1 MVSSDFGRMK
11 IMRLNLPEKELQI
24 KEKIQNREKAV
35 WLKMAVYAF
44 AAFAFSQFKA
54 IDNMSPFCVAF
65 AAGAPFD
72 FCYACFLGGALG
84 SFVALGWKE
93 ALRYTCSLF
102 LVSVFRLVIE
112 KRFSEAKGEI
122 VNPIVA
128 LSSILSCSLVYLA
141 LTEFSLSAL
150 LLVLCEGALT
160 LFSTYFFSRSFKTP
174 VASLGIGNIAAQ
186 DAAGIVLS
194 LCILLMCASGL
205 TLGHISPA
213 RIIACFAVLF
223 SANYKGVRTGN
234 TAGVC
239 IGTALCIDPSYRF
252 LLGFYA
258 IGGLVCGVFSP
269 LGQYAISIF
278 FSLTCAVAA
287 FVSGLNE
294 RILWCLVEILIA
306 CAVFF
311 IIPAKWL
318 DAAREYLKK
327 SGIAPDDSINR
338 YASASLQRAAQT
350 VGEVSDIVTKV
361 SGKLD
366 NVINPEI
373 NVIFSKLQQNICFGC
388 SFKSECWNTRYSETA
403 SDILTISGVQ
413 NSDAERT
420 SLEKRCPRARALV
433 SQIEQSYTDFVGSM
447 ASKAK
452 VKELRSIVTDQL
464 SGVAD
469 FLSEIA
475 EQVSN
480 SRVVDNVKSRT
491 LKTALSDGGIYVDSL
506 NYFTN
511 PNGRVTIEITMLE
524 DAFDL
529 DNKKIKKIFELST
542 KRRFEHPEV
551 AIMDLR
557 TTVTFEEKAVFK
569 VIFGRSQ
576 LPFRENTVCGDC
588 VETLSDMNGN
598 RIALISDGMGTG
610 SRAAVDSILASTL
623 MEKLLSCG
631 FSFSSALKMVNC
643 SLMVKSTDESIAT
656 VDGISINVYT
666 GEVDFYKAGAAISF
680 IRRGSLITTVE
691 EQSLPVGILRDVS
704 FAHRKTKLDYG
715 DIVVLASDGVTFG
728 DCGWINDELL
738 AWSTNN
744 MDDLASHIASLA
756 KLRSDE
762 NTNDDISVVTAKIMK
777 N

>member
-1 MVSSDFGRMK
+1 MK

-24 KEKIQNREKAV
+24 KEKIQNRGKTV
-35 WLKMAVYAF
+35 WLKMAGFAL
-44 AAFAFSQFKA
+44 AAFAFSQLRA
-54 IDNMSPFCVAF
+54 IENMSPFCVAF

-72 FCYACFLGGALG
+72 FCYACFFGSSLGC
-84 SFVALGWKE
+84 FVALGWKS
-93 ALRYTCSLF
+93 ALKYTCSLL

-112 KRFSEAKGEI
+112 KRFNESRREI

-128 LSSILSCSLVYLA
+128 FSSILSCSLVYLA
-141 LTEFSLSAL
+141 LTDISLSAL
-150 LLVLCEGALT
+150 AVAFCESVLT
-160 LFSTYFFSRSFKTP
+160 LFSTYFFIRSFRTP
-174 VASLGIGNIAAQ
+174 IFSIGLGNIGAQ

-194 LCILLMCASGL
+194 LCILLLCASGF
-205 TLGHISPA
+205 TFGHISPA
-213 RIIACFAVLF
+213 RIIACFGVLF
-223 SANYKGVRTGN
+223 AADYKGVRTGCI
-234 TAGVC
+234 AGVC
-239 IGTALCIDPSYRF
+239 VGATLCIDPSFRF
-252 LLGFYA
+252 LLAFYA

-278 FSLTCAVAA
+278 FMLTAAVSA
-287 FVSGLNE
+287 FVSGINE

-306 CAVFF
+306 SAVFF
-311 IIPAKWL
+311 IIPSKWL

-327 SGIAPDDSINR
+327 SGLAPDDNINR
-338 YASASLQRAAQT
+338 FVSASLQRAAQT
-350 VGEVSDIVTKV
+350 VNEVSDIVTKV
-361 SGKLD
+361 SGRLD
-366 NVINPEI
+366 SVINPEI

-388 SFKSECWNTRYSETA
+388 SFKSECWNKRFSETA
-403 SDILTISGVQ
+403 GDILTISGVQ
-413 NSDAERT
+413 SGSGERT
-420 SLEKRCPRARALV
+420 KLEKRCPRATALV
-433 SQIEQSYTDFVGSM
+433 SQIEQSYTDFVSSM

-452 VKELRSIVTDQL
+452 IKELRNIVTDQF

-480 SRVVDNVKSRT
+480 SRVVDNARSRT
-491 LKTALSDGGIYVDSL
+491 LKTALQDAGIYVDSL

-511 PNGRVTIEITMLE
+511 PNGRVTIEITMLD

-529 DNKKIKKIFELST
+529 DNKHIKKIFELST
-542 KRRFEHPEV
+542 KRRFERPEV

-557 TTVTFEEKAVFK
+557 TTVTFEEKAVYK

-588 VETLSDMNGN
+588 VETLSDTNGN

-631 FSFSSALKMVNC
+631 FSFASALKMVNC

-691 EQSLPVGILRDVS
+691 EQSLPVGILRDINL
-704 FAHRKTKLDYG
+704 AHRKTKLDFG

-744 MDDLASHIASLA
+744 MDDLASHISSLA

-762 NTNDDISVVTAKIMK
+762 TTNDDITVVTAKIMK